1 MTATNILQRNG
12 RPMLRD
18 AATHPLNVGQAVRVK
33 GGYRRSA
40 VPVYHITGTLPPS
53 GGRRNIA
60 FEMTTNIM
68 NG

>member
-1 MTATNILQRNG
+1 M
-12 RPMLRD
+12 
-18 AATHPLNVGQAVRVK
+18 NVGQAVRVK